1 MVAVVSAAA
10 SLENEYL
17 GNNNNHMKL
26 VKQGQSLFSFKNN
39 LLMAGILL
47 AMSSQSVSAEERTI
61 DISGNNTSSAYVEYS
76 TPVSIAATDVV
87 NVKMAR
93 YCYFSSTVTGS
104 GVLNLYGGG
113 ERCYLGTKSG
123 AKWAEMTNYKGDI
136 HIYPFIENSPNAGFW
151 GVILAHGGKAF
162 SPENIDY
169 SKVNKTMENN
179 HVTLHA
185 GATIATEANTSGAGF
200 RIGELQMEAGST
212 LHGYMKDKRAVYYL
226 LGCMNT
232 DATLAGTIIPSKDYE
247 NTPLG
252 IIKEGTGTYSITG
265 NNNYLSGALR
275 ILQGRVL
282 VMNDRAEAESQQLRG
297 ALGAKPN
304 ATDAIAYVFSNG
316 VLGGTGSIGGMVD
329 NYGTIEPGADGVGV
343 LTLKNFAAD
352 LDANLTVRPSSRLR
366 FKVAAADS
374 YDQLLV
380 DGTVSY
386 NNIQEDFSTSDKM
399 PVIEMALE
407 QTADIAIGTE
417 FRVLTVNSKSAA
429 DWHFD
434 VRANKYTWVV
444 EERQENDHVVF
455 VVRLESYA
463 DMEIAEDT
471 DEDEDANDPI
481 YTMGA
486 FYDDGVDDA
495 ADKNTLKYYA
505 DQTQKSIGVALCTY
519 KGLDSDRSEAG
530 RQFNMMVCENEMKMD
545 ALQPSKGSFSFGS
558 ADNLVSLAQ
567 QNNMA
572 IRGHCLVWHSQVPGW
587 LSADG
592 KKNDKNWTRE
602 EALEI
607 MKNHITKVMTHYKGK
622 VREWDVVNECLD
634 DDQTTVRS
642 NPNSYDL
649 RQQSVWQRAIGDD
662 YIDSAF
668 VYAHR
673 ADPDAILYL
682 NDYGVELQGKAKSLA
697 FYNLAVSLKEKG
709 IPIHGVGLQCHFSVG
724 EVDGVKLN
732 RTIKR
737 FAEAGLLCII
747 TELDMGIP
755 STTAANKEEQARMYR
770 MLTDIV
776 LKNDNCPSMVIW
788 GIKDN
793 DSWRSGSNPLLY
805 DSGMGKKP
813 AWYGVRS
820 ALRHRMLASSIG
832 AVRCDGIA
840 TNSEVYTLDGRR
852 VSAVSLKPGLYI
864 KDGKKFVVK

>member
-1 MVAVVSAAA
+1 
-10 SLENEYL
+10 
-17 GNNNNHMKL
+17 
-26 VKQGQSLFSFKNN
+26 
-39 LLMAGILL
+39 MAGLLL

-61 DISGNNTSSAYVEYS
+61 DISGSNSADSYLVYNSSISVPADD
-76 TPVSIAATDVV
+76 IV
-87 NVKMAR
+87 NAKINAR
-93 YCYFSSTVTGS
+93 YCYFSSTISGS
-104 GVLNLYGGG
+104 GVLNIYGGG
-113 ERCYLGTKSG
+113 DRCFLGGEKGKT
-123 AKWAEMTNYKGDI
+123 WPNWTNYTGNV
-136 HIYPFIENSPNAGFW
+136 HIYKLAESSYSAGFY
-151 GVILAHGGKAF
+151 GVVLAYGGKSS
-162 SPENIDY
+162 SPENALADVK
-169 SKVNKTMENN
+169 SGKVNPSMANN
-179 HVTLHA
+179 RVTLHD
-185 GATIATEANTSGAGF
+185 GATMVCETSTNGAGF
-200 RIGELQMEAGST
+200 RIGELNTEAGST
-212 LHGYMKDKRAVYYL
+212 LQGYYKKSRSVYYL
-226 LGCMNT
+226 LGGLNT
-232 DATLAGTIIPSKDYE
+232 DATLAGTIKPTDYD
-247 NTPLG
+247 NGTSLS

-265 NNNYLSGALR
+265 NDNYLSGALR
-275 ILQGRVL
+275 ILEGRVL

-304 ATDAIAYVFSNG
+304 ANEAIAYVFSKG

-329 NYGTIEPGADGVGV
+329 NYGTIEPGADGIGV
-343 LTLKNFAAD
+343 LTLKNYAAD
-352 LDANLTVRPSSRLR
+352 LAANLTVRPSSRLR
-366 FKVAAADS
+366 FKVAAANS
-374 YDQLLV
+374 YDQLMV
-380 DGTVSY
+380 NGSVNY
-386 NNIQEDFSTSDKM
+386 KNIAEDFSTSDKM

-417 FRVLTVNSKSAA
+417 FRVLTVNSKVAG

-434 VRANKYTWVV
+434 VR
-444 EERQENDHVVF
+444 
-455 VVRLESYA
+455 
-463 DMEIAEDT
+463 DMEISDDP
-471 DEDEDANDPI
+471 DEDEEANDPI

-486 FYDDGVDDA
+486 FYDDGINDA
-495 ADKNTLKYYA
+495 TDNNTLRYYADKN
-505 DQTQKSIGVALCTY
+505 QKSIGVALCTY
-519 KGLDSDRSEAG
+519 KGYDSERKEAA

-545 ALQPSKGSFSFGS
+545 ALQPSKGSFSFGG

-567 QNNMA
+567 QNSMA

-587 LSADG
+587 LSSDG

-602 EALEI
+602 QALEI
-607 MKNHITKVMTHYKGK
+607 MKNHITKVMQHYKGK

-709 IPIHGVGLQCHFSVG
+709 IPIHGVGLQCHFSIG

-737 FAEAGLLCII
+737 FAEAGLKCII

-755 STTAANKEEQARMYR
+755 STTAANKEEQARLYR
-770 MLTDIV
+770 MITDIV

-788 GIKDN
+788 GVKDN
-793 DSWRSGSNPLLY
+793 DSWRSASNPLLY

-820 ALRHRMLASSIG
+820 ALRHRALNPSAVST
-832 AVRCDGIA
+832 VRCDSVA
-840 TNSEVYTLDGRR
+840 TDGTIYDLQGRQVTTL
-852 VSAVSLKPGLYI
+852 LKPGLYI
-864 KDGKKFVVK
+864 KNGKKFVVK

>member
-1 MVAVVSAAA
+1 M
-10 SLENEYL
+10 EI
-17 GNNNNHMKL
+17 NNNKMNL
-26 VKQGQSLFSFKNN
+26 VTRNRSLISFKNTM
-39 LLMAGILL
+39 LMAGLLL
-47 AMSSQSVSAEERTI
+47 AMSSQPVSAEERTI
-61 DISGNNTSSAYVEYS
+61 DISGSNSADSYLVYNSSISVPADD
-76 TPVSIAATDVV
+76 IV
-87 NVKMAR
+87 NAKINAR
-93 YCYFSSTVTGS
+93 YCYFSSTISGS
-104 GVLNLYGGG
+104 GVLNIYGGG
-113 ERCYLGTKSG
+113 DRCFLGGEKGKT
-123 AKWAEMTNYKGDI
+123 WPNWTNYTGNV
-136 HIYPFIENSPNAGFW
+136 HIYKLAESSYSAGFY
-151 GVILAHGGKAF
+151 GVVLAYGGKSS
-162 SPENIDY
+162 SPENALADVK
-169 SKVNKTMENN
+169 SGKVNPSMANN
-179 HVTLHA
+179 RVTLHD
-185 GATIATEANTSGAGF
+185 GATMVCETSTNGAGF
-200 RIGELQMEAGST
+200 RIGELNTEAGST
-212 LHGYMKDKRAVYYL
+212 LQGYYKKSRSVYYL
-226 LGCMNT
+226 LGGLNT
-232 DATLAGTIIPSKDYE
+232 DATLAGTIKPTDYD
-247 NTPLG
+247 NGTSLS

-265 NNNYLSGALR
+265 NDNYLSGALR
-275 ILQGRVL
+275 ILEGRVL

-304 ATDAIAYVFSNG
+304 ANEAIAYVFSKG

-329 NYGTIEPGADGVGV
+329 NYGTIEPGADGIGV
-343 LTLKNFAAD
+343 LTLKNYAAD
-352 LDANLTVRPSSRLR
+352 LAANLTVRPSSRLR
-366 FKVAAADS
+366 FKVAVANS
-374 YDQLLV
+374 YDQLVV
-380 DGTVSY
+380 DGSVSY
-386 NNIQEDFSTSDKM
+386 NNIMDDFSTSDKM

-417 FRVLTVNSKSAA
+417 FRVLTVNSKVAG

-434 VRANKYTWVV
+434 VRANKYTWEV
-444 EERQENDHVVF
+444 EEREEDGHVVF
-455 VVRLESYA
+455 VVRLVSYA
-463 DMEIAEDT
+463 DMEISDDP
-471 DEDEDANDPI
+471 DEDEEANDPI

-486 FYDDGVDDA
+486 FYDDGINDA
-495 ADKNTLKYYA
+495 TDNNTLRYYADKN
-505 DQTQKSIGVALCTY
+505 QKSIGVALCTY
-519 KGLDSDRSEAG
+519 KGYDSERKEAA

-545 ALQPSKGSFSFGS
+545 ALQPSKGSFSFGG

-567 QNNMA
+567 QNDMA

-587 LSADG
+587 LSSDG

-602 EALEI
+602 QALEI

-709 IPIHGVGLQCHFSVG
+709 IPIHGVGLQCHFSIG
-724 EVDGVKLN
+724 EIDGVKLN
-732 RTIKR
+732 RTIRR
-737 FAEAGLLCII
+737 FAEAGLKCII

-755 STTAANKEEQARMYR
+755 STTAANKEEQARLYR

-805 DSGMGKKP
+805 DSSMGKKP

-820 ALRHRMLASSIG
+820 ALRHRALSTGVSEKVI
-832 AVRCDGIA
+832 VNSDKFA
-840 TNSEVYTLDGRR
+840 TAPIYDLQGRQVTTL
-852 VSAVSLKPGLYI
+852 LKSGLYI

>member
-1 MVAVVSAAA
+1 M
-10 SLENEYL
+10 EI
-17 GNNNNHMKL
+17 NNNKMNL
-26 VKQGQSLFSFKNN
+26 VTRNRSLISFKNT
-39 LLMAGILL
+39 LLMAGLLL

-61 DISGNNTSSAYVEYS
+61 DISGSNSADSYLVYNSSISVPADD
-76 TPVSIAATDVV
+76 IV
-87 NVKMAR
+87 NAKINAR
-93 YCYFSSTVTGS
+93 YCYFSSTISGS
-104 GVLNLYGGG
+104 GVLNIYGGG
-113 ERCYLGTKSG
+113 DRCFLGGEKGKT
-123 AKWAEMTNYKGDI
+123 WPNWTNYTGNV
-136 HIYPFIENSPNAGFW
+136 HIYKLAESSYSAGFY
-151 GVILAHGGKAF
+151 GVVLAYGGKSS
-162 SPENIDY
+162 SPENALADVK
-169 SKVNKTMENN
+169 SGKVNPSMANN
-179 HVTLHA
+179 RVTLHD
-185 GATIATEANTSGAGF
+185 GATMVCETSTNGAGF
-200 RIGELQMEAGST
+200 RIGELNTEAGST
-212 LHGYMKDKRAVYYL
+212 LQGYYKKSRSVYYL
-226 LGCMNT
+226 LGGLNT
-232 DATLAGTIIPSKDYE
+232 DATLAGTIKPTDYD
-247 NTPLG
+247 NGTSLS

-265 NNNYLSGALR
+265 NDNYLSGALR
-275 ILQGRVL
+275 ILEGRVL
-282 VMNDRAEAESQQLRG
+282 VMNDRDEAESQQLRG

-304 ATDAIAYVFSNG
+304 ANEAIAYVFSKG

-329 NYGTIEPGADGVGV
+329 NYGTIEPGADGIGV
-343 LTLKNFAAD
+343 LTLKNYAAD

-374 YDQLLV
+374 YDQLMV
-380 DGTVSY
+380 NGSVNY
-386 NNIQEDFSTSDKM
+386 NNIMDDFSTSDKM

-417 FRVLTVNSKSAA
+417 FRVLTVNSKVAG

-434 VRANKYTWVV
+434 VRANKYTWEV
-444 EERQENDHVVF
+444 EEREEDGHVVF
-455 VVRLESYA
+455 VVRLVSYA
-463 DMEIAEDT
+463 DMEISDDP
-471 DEDEDANDPI
+471 DEDEEANDPI

-486 FYDDGVDDA
+486 FYDDGINDA
-495 ADKNTLKYYA
+495 TDNNTLRYYADKN
-505 DQTQKSIGVALCTY
+505 QKSIGVALCTY
-519 KGLDSDRSEAG
+519 KGYDSERKEAA

-545 ALQPSKGSFSFGS
+545 ALQPSKGSFSFGG

-567 QNNMA
+567 QNDMA

-587 LSADG
+587 LSSDG

-602 EALEI
+602 QALEI
-607 MKNHITKVMTHYKGK
+607 MKNHITKVMQHYKGK
-622 VREWDVVNECLD
+622 VREWDVVNECLA

-709 IPIHGVGLQCHFSVG
+709 IPIHGVGLQCHFSIG

-770 MLTDIV
+770 MITDIV
-776 LKNDNCPSMVIW
+776 LKNDNCPSMVVW

-793 DSWRSGSNPLLY
+793 DSWRSASNPLLY

-820 ALRHRMLASSIG
+820 ALRHRALSTGVSEKVI
-832 AVRCDGIA
+832 VNSDKFA
-840 TNSEVYTLDGRR
+840 TAPIYDLQGRK
-852 VSAVSLKPGLYI
+852 VTSLLKPGLYI
-864 KDGKKFVVK
+864 KNGKKFVVK

>member
-1 MVAVVSAAA
+1 
-10 SLENEYL
+10 
-17 GNNNNHMKL
+17 
-26 VKQGQSLFSFKNN
+26 
-39 LLMAGILL
+39 MAGLLL

-61 DISGNNTSSAYVEYS
+61 DISGSNSADSYLVYNSSISVPADD
-76 TPVSIAATDVV
+76 IV
-87 NVKMAR
+87 NAKINAR
-93 YCYFSSTVTGS
+93 YCYFSSTISGS
-104 GVLNLYGGG
+104 GVLNIYGGG
-113 ERCYLGTKSG
+113 DRCFLGGEKGKT
-123 AKWAEMTNYKGDI
+123 WPNWTNYTGNV
-136 HIYPFIENSPNAGFW
+136 HIYKLAESSYSAGFY
-151 GVILAHGGKAF
+151 GVVLAYGGKSS
-162 SPENIDY
+162 SPENALADVK
-169 SKVNKTMENN
+169 SGKVNPSMANN
-179 HVTLHA
+179 RVTIHN
-185 GATIATEANTSGAGF
+185 GATMVCETSTNGAGF
-200 RIGELQMEAGST
+200 RIGELNTEAGST
-212 LHGYMKDKRAVYYL
+212 LQGYYKKSRSVYYL
-226 LGCMNT
+226 LGGLNT
-232 DATLAGTIIPSKDYE
+232 DATLAGTIKPTDYDDA
-247 NTPLG
+247 TLLS
-252 IIKEGTGTYSITG
+252 IVKEGTGTYSITG

-275 ILQGRVL
+275 ILEGRVL

-304 ATDAIAYVFSNG
+304 ANEAIAYVFSKG

-329 NYGTIEPGADGVGV
+329 NYGTIEPGADGIGV
-343 LTLKNFAAD
+343 LTLKNYAAD
-352 LDANLTVRPSSRLR
+352 LAANLTVRPSSRLR
-366 FKVAAADS
+366 FKVAAANS
-374 YDQLLV
+374 YDQLVV
-380 DGTVSY
+380 DGSVSY
-386 NNIQEDFSTSDKM
+386 NNIMDDFSTSDKM

-417 FRVLTVNSKSAA
+417 FRVLTVNSKVAG

-434 VRANKYTWVV
+434 VHANKYTWVV

-463 DMEIAEDT
+463 DMEIADDP
-471 DEDEDANDPI
+471 DEDDEANDPI

-486 FYDDGVDDA
+486 FYDDGINDA
-495 ADKNTLKYYA
+495 TDNNTLRYYADKN
-505 DQTQKSIGVALCTY
+505 QKSIGVALCTY
-519 KGLDSDRSEAG
+519 KGYDSERKEAA

-545 ALQPSKGSFSFGS
+545 ALQPSKGSFSFGG

-567 QNNMA
+567 QNDMA

-587 LSADG
+587 LSSDG

-602 EALEI
+602 QALEI
-607 MKNHITKVMTHYKGK
+607 MKNHITKVMQHYKGK

-682 NDYGVELQGKAKSLA
+682 NDYGVELQGKAKSMA

-709 IPIHGVGLQCHFSVG
+709 IPIHGVGLQCHFSIG

-737 FAEAGLLCII
+737 FSEAGLMCII
-747 TELDMGIP
+747 TELDMGIS
-755 STTAANKEEQARMYR
+755 STTAANKEEQARLYR
-770 MLTDIV
+770 MITDIV

-788 GIKDN
+788 GVKDN
-793 DSWRSGSNPLLY
+793 DSWRSASNPLLY

-820 ALRHRMLASSIG
+820 ALRHRALSTGVSEKVI
-832 AVRCDGIA
+832 V
-840 TNSEVYTLDGRR
+840 NSDKFANAPIYDLQGRK
-852 VSAVSLKPGLYI
+852 VTSLLKPGLYI

>member
-1 MVAVVSAAA
+1 
-10 SLENEYL
+10 
-17 GNNNNHMKL
+17 
-26 VKQGQSLFSFKNN
+26 
-39 LLMAGILL
+39 MAGILL
-47 AMSSQSVSAEERTI
+47 AMSSQSVRAEERTI
-61 DISGNNTSSAYVEYS
+61 DISGDNTDKSYVNYS
-76 TPVSIAATDVV
+76 KSVDIPASDIV

-93 YCYFSSTVTGS
+93 YCYFSSTITGS

-113 ERCYLGTKSG
+113 ERCYLGNSDK
-123 AKWAEMTNYKGDI
+123 KWPTWTSYTGDI
-136 HIYPFIENSPNAGFW
+136 HIYPYSENSSSAGSY
-151 GVILAHGGKAF
+151 GVLLAHGGK
-162 SPENIDY
+162 SSTPENALDDAK
-169 SKVNKTMENN
+169 SGKVNPSMANN
-179 HVTLHA
+179 RVKLHA
-185 GATIATEANTSGAGF
+185 GATMTCETSSSAGF
-200 RIGELQMEAGST
+200 RIGELQTETGST
-212 LHGYMKDKRAVYYL
+212 LSGYYKKSKSAYYL
-226 LGCMNT
+226 LGGLNT
-232 DATLAGTIIPSKDYE
+232 DATLAGTIKPTDYRDD
-247 NTPLG
+247 TSLS

-282 VMNDRAEAESQQLRG
+282 VMNDRAEAETQQLRG

-304 ATDAIAYVFSNG
+304 VNEAIAYVFSNG

-329 NYGTIEPGADGVGV
+329 NYGTIEPGADGIGV
-343 LTLKNFAAD
+343 LTLKNYAANKA
-352 LDANLTVRPSSRLR
+352 ANLTVRPSSRLR
-366 FKVAAADS
+366 FKVATADS
-374 YDQLLV
+374 YDQLMV

-386 NNIQEDFSTSDKM
+386 NNILEDFSASDKK
-399 PVIEMALE
+399 PVIEMTIE
-407 QTADIAIGTE
+407 QTANLPIGTE
-417 FRVLTVNSKSAA
+417 YRVLTANGKSG

-444 EERQENDHVVF
+444 EEKEENGKLIF

-463 DMEIAEDT
+463 DMEIID
-471 DEDEDANDPI
+471 DPDDDDDANDPI

-486 FYDDGVDDA
+486 FYDDGIDDA
-495 ADKNTLKYYA
+495 TDNNTLRYYA
-505 DQTQKSIGVALCTY
+505 DKSEKSIGIALSTY
-519 KGLDSDRSEAG
+519 KGYDSERKEAAK
-530 RQFNMMVCENEMKMD
+530 QFSMMVCENEMKMET
-545 ALQPSKGSFSFGS
+545 LQPSQGSFSYGS

-572 IRGHCLVWHSQVPGW
+572 IRGHCLVWHSQVAGW
-587 LSADG
+587 VSSDG

-602 EALEI
+602 QALEI
-607 MKNHITKVMTHYKGK
+607 MKNHITKVMTHFKGK

-634 DDQTTVRS
+634 DDQSTVRS

-709 IPIHGVGLQCHFSVG
+709 IPIHGVGLQCHFSIG

-770 MLTDIV
+770 MITDIV
-776 LKNDNCPSMVIW
+776 LNNDNCPSMVIW
-788 GIKDN
+788 GTKDN

-813 AWYGVRS
+813 AWYAVRS
-820 ALRHRMLASSIG
+820 ALRHRTLASGIG
-832 AVRCDGIA
+832 AVHCDGIA
-840 TNSEVYTLDGRR
+840 TYSEVYTLDGRR
-852 VSAVSLKPGLYI
+852 VSATSLKPGLYI
-864 KDGKKFVVK
+864 KEGKKFVVK

>member
-1 MVAVVSAAA
+1 M
-10 SLENEYL
+10 EI
-17 GNNNNHMKL
+17 NNNKMNL
-26 VKQGQSLFSFKNN
+26 VTRNRSLISFKNTM
-39 LLMAGILL
+39 LMAGLLL

-61 DISGNNTSSAYVEYS
+61 DISGSNSADSYLVYNSSISVPADD
-76 TPVSIAATDVV
+76 IV
-87 NVKMAR
+87 NAKINAR
-93 YCYFSSTVTGS
+93 YCYFSSTISGS
-104 GVLNLYGGG
+104 GVLNIYGGG
-113 ERCYLGTKSG
+113 DRCFLGGEKGKT
-123 AKWAEMTNYKGDI
+123 WPNWTNYTGNV
-136 HIYPFIENSPNAGFW
+136 HIYKLAETSYSAGFY
-151 GVILAHGGKAF
+151 GVVLAYGGKSS
-162 SPENIDY
+162 SPENALADVK
-169 SKVNKTMENN
+169 SGKVNPSMANN
-179 HVTLHA
+179 RVTLHD
-185 GATIATEANTSGAGF
+185 GATMVCETSTNGAGF
-200 RIGELQMEAGST
+200 RIGELNTEAGST
-212 LHGYMKDKRAVYYL
+212 LQGYYKKSRSVYYL
-226 LGCMNT
+226 LGGLNT
-232 DATLAGTIIPSKDYE
+232 DATLAGTIKPTDYD
-247 NTPLG
+247 NGTSLS

-275 ILQGRVL
+275 ILEGRVL

-316 VLGGTGSIGGMVD
+316 VLGGTGSIGGTVD
-329 NYGTIEPGADGVGV
+329 NYGTIESGADGIGV

-366 FKVAAADS
+366 FKVAAANN
-374 YDQLLV
+374 YDQLVV
-380 DGTVSY
+380 DGCVSY
-386 NNIQEDFSTSDKM
+386 NNIQEDFTTSDKM

-417 FRVLTVNSKSAA
+417 FRVLTVNSKAA
-429 DWHFD
+429 GDWHFD

-463 DMEIAEDT
+463 DMEIAD
-471 DEDEDANDPI
+471 DPDVDDDADDPI

-486 FYDDGVDDA
+486 FYDDGIDDA

-505 DQTQKSIGVALCTY
+505 DQIQKSIGVALCTY

-545 ALQPSKGSFSFGS
+545 ALQPSKGSFSFAG

-567 QNNMA
+567 QNDMA

-587 LSADG
+587 LSSDG

-602 EALEI
+602 QALEI
-607 MKNHITKVMTHYKGK
+607 MKNHITKVMQHYKGK

-709 IPIHGVGLQCHFSVG
+709 IPIHGVGLQCHFSIG

-737 FAEAGLLCII
+737 FAEAGLMCII

-755 STTAANKEEQARMYR
+755 STTAANKEEQARLYR
-770 MLTDIV
+770 MITDIV
-776 LKNDNCPSMVIW
+776 LNNDNCPSMVIW
-788 GIKDN
+788 GVKDN
-793 DSWRSGSNPLLY
+793 DSWRTNSNPLLY
-805 DSGMGKKP
+805 DSGMGKKS
-813 AWYGVRS
+813 AWYAVRS
-820 ALRHRMLASSIG
+820 ALRHRALSTGVSEKVI
-832 AVRCDGIA
+832 VNSDKFA
-840 TNSEVYTLDGRR
+840 TAPIYDLQGRK
-852 VSAVSLKPGLYI
+852 VTSLLKPGLYI

>member
-1 MVAVVSAAA
+1 M
-10 SLENEYL
+10 EI
-17 GNNNNHMKL
+17 NNNKMNL
-26 VKQGQSLFSFKNN
+26 VTRNRSLISFKNT
-39 LLMAGILL
+39 LLMAGLLL

-61 DISGNNTSSAYVEYS
+61 DISGSNSADSYLVYNSSISVPADD
-76 TPVSIAATDVV
+76 IV
-87 NVKMAR
+87 NAKINAR
-93 YCYFSSTVTGS
+93 YCYFSSTISGS
-104 GVLNLYGGG
+104 GVLNIYGGG
-113 ERCYLGTKSG
+113 DRCFLGGEKGKT
-123 AKWAEMTNYKGDI
+123 WPNWTNYTGNV
-136 HIYPFIENSPNAGFW
+136 HIYKLAESSYSAGFY
-151 GVILAHGGKAF
+151 GVVLAYGGKSS
-162 SPENIDY
+162 SPENALADVK
-169 SKVNKTMENN
+169 SGKVNPSMANN
-179 HVTLHA
+179 RVTLHD
-185 GATIATEANTSGAGF
+185 GATMVCETSTNGAGF
-200 RIGELQMEAGST
+200 RIGELNTEAGST
-212 LHGYMKDKRAVYYL
+212 LQGYYKKSRSVYYL
-226 LGCMNT
+226 LGGLNT
-232 DATLAGTIIPSKDYE
+232 DATLAGTIKPTDYDDA
-247 NTPLG
+247 TLLS
-252 IIKEGTGTYSITG
+252 IVKEGTGTYSITG

-275 ILQGRVL
+275 ILEGRVL

-304 ATDAIAYVFSNG
+304 ATEAIAYVFSKG

-329 NYGTIEPGADGVGV
+329 NYGTIEPGADGIGV
-343 LTLKNFAAD
+343 LTLKNYAAD
-352 LDANLTVRPSSRLR
+352 LAANLTVRPSSRLR

-374 YDQLLV
+374 YDQLMV
-380 DGTVSY
+380 NGSVNY
-386 NNIQEDFSTSDKM
+386 KNIAEDFSTSDKM

-417 FRVLTVNSKSAA
+417 FRVLTVNSKAA
-429 DWHFD
+429 GDWHFD
-434 VRANKYTWVV
+434 VHANKYTWVV

-463 DMEIAEDT
+463 DMEIAD
-471 DEDEDANDPI
+471 DPDVDDDADDPI

-486 FYDDGVDDA
+486 FYDDGIDDA

-505 DQTQKSIGVALCTY
+505 DQNQKSIGVALCTY
-519 KGLDSDRSEAG
+519 KGLDSDRSEAA

-567 QNNMA
+567 QNDMA

-587 LSADG
+587 LSSDG

-602 EALEI
+602 QALEI
-607 MKNHITKVMTHYKGK
+607 MKNHITKVMQHYKGK

-709 IPIHGVGLQCHFSVG
+709 IPIHGVGLQCHFSIG

-737 FAEAGLLCII
+737 FSEAGLMCII
-747 TELDMGIP
+747 TELDMGIS
-755 STTAANKEEQARMYR
+755 STTAANKEEQARLYR
-770 MLTDIV
+770 MITDIV

-788 GIKDN
+788 GVKDN
-793 DSWRSGSNPLLY
+793 DSWRSASNPLLY

-820 ALRHRMLASSIG
+820 ALRHRALSTGVSEKVI
-832 AVRCDGIA
+832 V
-840 TNSEVYTLDGRR
+840 NSDKFANAPIYDLQGRK
-852 VSAVSLKPGLYI
+852 VTSLLKPGLYI

>member
-1 MVAVVSAAA
+1 M
-10 SLENEYL
+10 EI
-17 GNNNNHMKL
+17 NNYNMKFRTSN
-26 VKQGQSLFSFKNN
+26 QSLISLKNT
-39 LLMAGILL
+39 LLMASILL
-47 AMSSQSVSAEERTI
+47 AMSSQSISAEERTI
-61 DISGNNTSSAYVEYS
+61 DISGDNTSSSYKTYNTAI
-76 TPVSIAATDVV
+76 SIPEGDIV

-93 YCYFSSTVTGS
+93 YCYFSSTITGS
-104 GVLNLYGGG
+104 GILNLYGGG
-113 ERCYLGTKSG
+113 ERCYLGNSDK
-123 AKWAEMTNYKGDI
+123 KWPTWTGYTGNI
-136 HIYPFIENSPNAGFW
+136 HIYPFTENSSSAGSY
-151 GVILAHGGKAF
+151 GVLLAHGGK
-162 SPENIDY
+162 SSTPENALDDAK
-169 SKVNKTMENN
+169 SGKVNPSMANN
-179 HVTLHA
+179 RVTLHT
-185 GATIATEANTSGAGF
+185 GATMTCEASSSAGF
-200 RIGELQMEAGST
+200 RIGELQTETGST
-212 LHGYMKDKRAVYYL
+212 LSGYYKKSKSAYYL
-226 LGCMNT
+226 LGGLNT
-232 DATLAGTIIPSKDYE
+232 DATLAGTIKPTDYRDD
-247 NTPLG
+247 TSLS

-282 VMNDRAEAESQQLRG
+282 VMNDRAEAETQQLRG

-304 ATDAIAYVFSNG
+304 VNEAIAYVFSNG

-329 NYGTIEPGADGVGV
+329 NYGTIEPGADGIGV
-343 LTLKNFAAD
+343 LTLKNYAVNKA
-352 LDANLTVRPSSRLR
+352 ANLTVHPLSRLH
-366 FKVAAADS
+366 FEVAATDN

-386 NNIQEDFSTSDKM
+386 SNMQEDFSTSEKM
-399 PVIEMALE
+399 PIIEMTIE
-407 QTADIAIGTE
+407 QTANLPIGTE
-417 FRVLTVNSKSAA
+417 YRVLTANGKSG

-444 EERQENDHVVF
+444 EEKEENGKLIF

-463 DMEIAEDT
+463 DMEIID
-471 DEDEDANDPI
+471 DPDDDDDANDPI

-486 FYDDGVDDA
+486 FYDDGIDDA
-495 ADKNTLKYYA
+495 TDNNTLRYYA
-505 DQTQKSIGVALCTY
+505 DKTEKSIGIALSTY
-519 KGLDSDRSEAG
+519 KGYDSERKEAAK
-530 RQFNMMVCENEMKMD
+530 QFNMMVCENEMKMET
-545 ALQPSKGSFSFGS
+545 LQPSQGSFSYGS

-567 QNNMA
+567 QNDMA
-572 IRGHCLVWHSQVPGW
+572 IRGHCLVWHSQVAGW
-587 LSADG
+587 VSSDG

-602 EALEI
+602 QALEI
-607 MKNHITKVMTHYKGK
+607 MKNHITKVMTHFKGK

-634 DDQTTVRS
+634 DDQSTVRS

-709 IPIHGVGLQCHFSVG
+709 IPIHGVGLQCHFSIG

-755 STTAANKEEQARMYR
+755 STTAANKEEQARIYR
-770 MLTDIV
+770 MITDIV
-776 LKNDNCPSMVIW
+776 LNNDNCPSMVIW
-788 GIKDN
+788 GTKDN

-813 AWYGVRS
+813 AWYAVRS
-820 ALRHRMLASSIG
+820 ALRHRALASSVG
-832 AVRCDGIA
+832 AVHRDGIA
-840 TNSEVYTLDGRR
+840 TYSEVYTLDGRR
-852 VSAVSLKPGLYI
+852 VSATSLKPGLYI
-864 KDGKKFVVK
+864 KEGKKFVVK

>member
-1 MVAVVSAAA
+1 
-10 SLENEYL
+10 
-17 GNNNNHMKL
+17 
-26 VKQGQSLFSFKNN
+26 
-39 LLMAGILL
+39 MAGLLL

-61 DISGNNTSSAYVEYS
+61 DISGSNSADSYLVYNSSISVPADD
-76 TPVSIAATDVV
+76 IV
-87 NVKMAR
+87 NAKINAR
-93 YCYFSSTVTGS
+93 YCYFSSTISGS
-104 GVLNLYGGG
+104 GVLNIYGGG
-113 ERCYLGTKSG
+113 DRCFLGGEKGKT
-123 AKWAEMTNYKGDI
+123 WPNWTNYTGNV
-136 HIYPFIENSPNAGFW
+136 HIYKLAESSYSAGFY
-151 GVILAHGGKAF
+151 GVVLAYGGKSS
-162 SPENIDY
+162 SPENALADVK
-169 SKVNKTMENN
+169 SGKVNPSMANN
-179 HVTLHA
+179 RVTIHN
-185 GATIATEANTSGAGF
+185 GATMVCETSTNGAGF
-200 RIGELQMEAGST
+200 RIGELNTEAGST
-212 LHGYMKDKRAVYYL
+212 LQGYYKKSRSVYYL
-226 LGCMNT
+226 LGGLNT
-232 DATLAGTIIPSKDYE
+232 DATLAGTIKPTDYDDA
-247 NTPLG
+247 TLLS
-252 IIKEGTGTYSITG
+252 IVKEGTGTYSITG

-275 ILQGRVL
+275 ILEGRVL

-304 ATDAIAYVFSNG
+304 ATEAIAYVFSKG

-329 NYGTIEPGADGVGV
+329 NYGTIEPGADGIGV
-343 LTLKNFAAD
+343 LTLKNYAAD
-352 LDANLTVRPSSRLR
+352 LAANLTVRPSSRLR

-374 YDQLLV
+374 YDQLMV
-380 DGTVSY
+380 NGSVNY
-386 NNIQEDFSTSDKM
+386 KNIAEDFSTSDKM

-417 FRVLTVNSKSAA
+417 FRVLTVNSKAA
-429 DWHFD
+429 GDWHFD
-434 VRANKYTWVV
+434 VHANKYTWVV

-463 DMEIAEDT
+463 DMEIADDP
-471 DEDEDANDPI
+471 DEDDEANDPI

-486 FYDDGVDDA
+486 FYDDGINDA
-495 ADKNTLKYYA
+495 TDNNTLRYYADKN
-505 DQTQKSIGVALCTY
+505 QKSIGVALCTY
-519 KGLDSDRSEAG
+519 KGYDSERKEAA

-545 ALQPSKGSFSFGS
+545 ALQPSKGSFSFGG

-567 QNNMA
+567 QNDMA

-587 LSADG
+587 LSSDG

-602 EALEI
+602 QALEI
-607 MKNHITKVMTHYKGK
+607 MKNHITKVMQHYKGK

-682 NDYGVELQGKAKSLA
+682 NDYGVELQGKAKSMA

-709 IPIHGVGLQCHFSVG
+709 IPIHGVGLQCHFSIG

-737 FAEAGLLCII
+737 FAEAGLMCII
-747 TELDMGIP
+747 TELDMGIS
-755 STTAANKEEQARMYR
+755 STTAANKEEQARLYR
-770 MLTDIV
+770 MITDIV

-788 GIKDN
+788 GVKDN
-793 DSWRSGSNPLLY
+793 DSWRSASNPLLY

-820 ALRHRMLASSIG
+820 ALRHRALSTGVSEKVI
-832 AVRCDGIA
+832 VNSDKFA
-840 TNSEVYTLDGRR
+840 TAPIYDLQGRK
-852 VSAVSLKPGLYI
+852 VTSLLKPGLYI
-864 KDGKKFVVK
+864 KNGKKFVVK